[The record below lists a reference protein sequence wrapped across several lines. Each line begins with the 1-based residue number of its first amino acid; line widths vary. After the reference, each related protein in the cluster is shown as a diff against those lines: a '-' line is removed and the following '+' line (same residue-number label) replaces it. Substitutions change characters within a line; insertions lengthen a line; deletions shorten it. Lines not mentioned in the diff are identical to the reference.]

1 MIAHLMSAAIVPSS
15 LYTHQAQPGRYSY
28 MAALTEGLR
37 ENGSIES
44 YCGGSMVAPDVML
57 TAAHCVDGSNLTSVA
72 IGGHN
77 KRQWKGEVIA
87 MSKIFVHE
95 DWDDWT
101 FKNDFAIV
109 VLERAT
115 TMDITF
121 PKLND
126 DDLYPADGTI
136 SRVMGWGATEYFG
149 RQSKKLLEVDIP
161 VISNEDCDECYG
173 GNFTIFDSMICAY
186 QTGGGVDSCNGK
198 CSLFMDLLV

>member
-1 MIAHLMSAAIVPSS
+1 
-15 LYTHQAQPGRYSY
+15 
-28 MAALTEGLR
+28 MAALTKGLR

-44 YCGGSMVAPDVML
+44 YCGGSMIAPDVML
-57 TAAHCVDGSNLTSVA
+57 TAAHCVDDLNLTSVA

-95 DWDDWT
+95 DYDDWT
-101 FKNDFAIV
+101 VKNDFAIV

-121 PKLND
+121 PKLNA

-136 SRVMGWGATEYFG
+136 SRVMGWGTTGGY

-161 VISNEDCDECYG
+161 IISNEDCEECYG
-173 GNFTIFDSMICAY
+173 GNFTIFDSMICTY
-186 QTGGGVDSCNGK
+186 QTGGGVDSCFGK